1 MRQTLQGSGIRRRI
15 TLISIFISF
24 LLSSSILPSEAA
36 EQIPPST
43 NVSCS
48 VTVEGVRCGNSIVIT
63 QNWSISGTV
72 HTEWYISTLVRGAD
86 ATNPLNYIGRSLLRI
101 SSYVAGSEDFSYEVL
116 LAAVGNDQNAAVLIS
131 AVLFNSEG
139 QGSPILGKT
148 VSFTLTELK
157 TLMSEAA
164 AADKAAADKAAA
176 DKAAADKAAADK
188 AAASIT
194 EAAKVAALAE
204 QVRAIAAKVG
214 GTKAVTS
221 ITCVKGKIT
230 KKITGK
236 KPACPSGYKKK

>member
-1 MRQTLQGSGIRRRI
+1 MQRTLQSSGICRRI
-15 TLISIFISF
+15 TSISILIFFS
-24 LLSSSILPSEAA
+24 LNSSVLPSEAA
-36 EQIPPST
+36 EQIPPPT

-48 VTVEGVRCGNSIVIT
+48 VTVEGVRCGNSIIIT

-72 HTEWYISTLVRGAD
+72 HTEWFISTLVRGAD
-86 ATNPLNYIGRSLLRI
+86 ATNPLNYIGRSPLRI

-116 LAAVGNDQNAAVLIS
+116 LAAVGNDQNASVLIS
-131 AVLFNSEG
+131 AILFNSEG

-164 AADKAAADKAAA
+164 
-176 DKAAADKAAADK
+176 DKAAADK
-188 AAASIT
+188 AAASIV
-194 EAAKVAALAE
+194 EAAKIAALAE

-214 GTKAVTS
+214 ATKSVTS
-221 ITCVKGKIT
+221 ITCVKGKTT
-230 KKITGK
+230 KKIAGK

>member
-1 MRQTLQGSGIRRRI
+1 
-15 TLISIFISF
+15 
-24 LLSSSILPSEAA
+24 
-36 EQIPPST
+36 
-43 NVSCS
+43 
-48 VTVEGVRCGNSIVIT
+48 
-63 QNWSISGTV
+63 
-72 HTEWYISTLVRGAD
+72 
-86 ATNPLNYIGRSLLRI
+86 
-101 SSYVAGSEDFSYEVL
+101 L

-164 AADKAAADKAAA
+164 AAA

-188 AAASIT
+188 AAASIA

-214 GTKAVTS
+214 GTKSVTS

>member
-1 MRQTLQGSGIRRRI
+1 MQQTLQGSGIRRRI

-72 HTEWYISTLVRGAD
+72 HTEWFISTLVRGAD

-164 AADKAAADKAAA
+164 A
-176 DKAAADKAAADK
+176 DKAAADK
-188 AAASIT
+188 AAASIA

-214 GTKAVTS
+214 GTKSLTS

-236 KPACPSGYKKK
+236 KPRCPSGYKKK

>member
-176 DKAAADKAAADK
+176 DKAAADKAAA
-188 AAASIT
+188 SIT

>member
-1 MRQTLQGSGIRRRI
+1 
-15 TLISIFISF
+15 
-24 LLSSSILPSEAA
+24 
-36 EQIPPST
+36 
-43 NVSCS
+43 
-48 VTVEGVRCGNSIVIT
+48 VRCGNSIVIT

-176 DKAAADKAAADK
+176 DKAAA
-188 AAASIT
+188 SIT

>member
-1 MRQTLQGSGIRRRI
+1 
-15 TLISIFISF
+15 
-24 LLSSSILPSEAA
+24 
-36 EQIPPST
+36 
-43 NVSCS
+43 
-48 VTVEGVRCGNSIVIT
+48 VRCGNSIVIT

-131 AVLFNSEG
+131 AVPFNSEG

-157 TLMSEAA
+157 TLMSEA
-164 AADKAAADKAAA
+164 AAADKAAA